1 MGNAPLPLPVEGVQR
16 SASSLASRLLNVFA
30 APGDVF
36 EEIRTGTPSTA
47 NWLVPLLL
55 ACLLGVYN
63 LGTNL

>member
-1 MGNAPLPLPVEGVQR
+1 MGNAPLPLPVEEVQR
-16 SASSLASRLLNVFA
+16 PASSLASRLLNVFA